1 MSASVHPPRTAE
13 TPRTTHNNDDVDFDQ
28 SNVSE
33 EPFYSPEGVSFVS
46 ASAYI
51 PATSAPAAS
60 GISPIKHDP
69 LPRSASPQLPTLPTT
84 ERDTEGD
91 VSPRPRSRGHRESAI
106 GLPDDTPVPDLRSS
120 PEIDDRIAGMSPT
133 KHDLP
138 PSSPMMPDFAD
149 VEGDVSNVGDVSML
163 DAEQ

>member
-1 MSASVHPPRTAE
+1 VSAPVHPPRAAE
-13 TPRTTHNNDDVDFDQ
+13 TPRATHNNDEADFDH

-51 PATSAPAAS
+51 PATSAPTAS

-69 LPRSASPQLPTLPTT
+69 LPRSASPQLPAIPST
-84 ERDTEGD
+84 ESDANGAE
-91 VSPRPRSRGHRESAI
+91 SPRPRSRGHRESAI

-133 KHDLP
+133 KYDLP

-149 VEGDVSNVGDVSML
+149 ADGDVGNVGDVSML
-163 DAEQ
+163 DAE